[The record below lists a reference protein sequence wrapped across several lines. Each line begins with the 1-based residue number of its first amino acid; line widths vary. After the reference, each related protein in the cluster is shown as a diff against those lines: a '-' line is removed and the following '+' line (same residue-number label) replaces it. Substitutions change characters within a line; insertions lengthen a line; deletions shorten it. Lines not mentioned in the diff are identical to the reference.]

1 MMKREKTMTCTFFG
15 HRDTPPTVKP
25 LLRQVIIN
33 LIEQRGVTRF
43 YVGNQGNFDTM
54 ARTLLVELAQ
64 TYPIRYDVVLAY
76 LPKENDPSLDGS
88 HAILPDGFEAVP
100 PRFAIDHRNR
110 WMIDQSDFV
119 VTYVRSPIGGAA
131 KFKALAE
138 RKGKTVVEI
147 ADSDLNSDKSSC
159 IIEKL

>member
-1 MMKREKTMTCTFFG
+1 MTCTFFG

-25 LLRQVIIN
+25 LLRQVIIE

-43 YVGNQGNFDTM
+43 YVGNQGSFDAM
-54 ARTLLVELAQ
+54 ARSLLAELAQ
-64 TYPIRYDVVLAY
+64 TYQIQYDVVLAY

-88 HAILPDGFEAVP
+88 HMILPDGFEAVP

-110 WMIDQSDFV
+110 WMIDHSDIV
-119 VTYVRSPIGGAA
+119 VTYVRSPGGAA
-131 KFKALAE
+131 KFKELAE

-147 ADSDLNSDKSSC
+147 SECSS
-159 IIEKL
+159 